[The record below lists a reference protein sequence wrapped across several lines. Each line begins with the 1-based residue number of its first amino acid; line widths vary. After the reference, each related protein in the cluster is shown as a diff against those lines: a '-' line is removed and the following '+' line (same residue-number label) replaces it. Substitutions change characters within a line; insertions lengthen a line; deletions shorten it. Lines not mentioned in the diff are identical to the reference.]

1 MFKMTIGRSLGHGF
15 AGNVAQHPDIII
27 GTEIVE
33 GGTPVY
39 FGDPVMLTANG
50 KVAAI
55 DGTFTGDNFVGIAS
69 SEIRSAITV
78 DSLDGVYREN
88 DRASICKRGVV
99 SVACQSGNP
108 VKGGKV
114 YVRISNPPAGG
125 KVGGFEA
132 VASGADTVELPNC
145 VWFTDIDA
153 EGITAIRMKTINLV

>member
-33 GGTPVY
+33 GSTPVY

-50 KVAAI
+50 KVAAV
-55 DGTFTGDNFVGIAS
+55 DNTFTGDQFVGVAS
-69 SEIRSAITV
+69 SEIRSAITI
-78 DSLDGVYREN
+78 DRLDGVYRES
-88 DRASICKRGVV
+88 DRASVCKRGVV
-99 SVACQSGNP
+99 SVLCQTGSP

-132 VASGADTVELPNC
+132 AASGTDTVELPNC
-145 VWFTDIDA
+145 VWFNETDA
-153 EGITAIRMKTINLV
+153 EGVAAIRMKTINLV